1 MIEGIEP
8 INQEAIN
15 KIEEQISKK
24 EEERTEAILATKT
37 MRQEQVVQMRKA
49 KQQNKQILEELQK
62 LNQAKLLLQGRK
74 VYLRGLKK
82 KKVKK
87 REEEQNNQQQR
98 HEKEPTH

>member
-87 REEEQNNQQQR
+87 HEEQQTNQNQRREENQN
-98 HEKEPTH
+98 H